1 MTTPQRTPTATL
13 VNNLLDSGYER
24 ASRQVL
30 AGIAQEMQSGIVNQR
45 LRELEEHAT
54 QLQANGERL
63 RADDPVLRALLAD
76 LETVQRRN
84 QERIRGASSG
94 LTEAGVD
101 AGSTISRELTFAG
114 MSDNVR
120 NRIGVQWNRPDPVA
134 VASLVDFTQ
143 DPAFADM
150 LSGFGADV
158 INRLTLRATFG
169 FTNGWGAVRSARALR
184 LLAENLPQH
193 QANTI
198 MRTMHLMSYRRGT
211 AATHAANA
219 RILQPEAIRIAVL
232 DARTCLSCVALHGRR
247 VPLGQPVADH
257 WQGRCTV
264 IAQVRGMNRDVQ
276 SGTDWFNS
284 LPPERQQQQ
293 YSFLSTPAKYEAFRR
308 GAVTLDDFVAEATDP
323 LFGEMVFEA
332 SLKGVLGDDARQYY
346 TRRT

>member
-1 MTTPQRTPTATL
+1 MTTPRTPTAQL
-13 VNNLLDSGYER
+13 VDDLLNRGYEN

-30 AGIAQEMQSGIVNQR
+30 AGIVQELSSGIVNQR
-45 LRELEEHAT
+45 LRELEAHAT
-54 QLQANGERL
+54 QLQADGERL

-84 QERIRGASSG
+84 QERIQGAAAG
-94 LTEAGVD
+94 LTAAGVE
-101 AGSTISRELTFAG
+101 ASSTISRELTFAG
-114 MSDNVR
+114 TSDNVR
-120 NRIGVQWNRPDPVA
+120 NRIGAQWNRPDPQA
-134 VASLVDFTQ
+134 VAALVDFTQ
-143 DPAFADM
+143 DPAFAEM
-150 LSGFGADV
+150 LSGFGDDV
-158 INRLTLRATFG
+158 LNRLRLRATFG
-169 FTNGWGAVRSARALR
+169 FTNGWGAVRSAGALR

-193 QANTI
+193 QADTI

-232 DARTCLSCVALHGRR
+232 DARTCLTCVALHGRR

-276 SGTDWFNS
+276 SGADWFNG

-293 YSFLSTPAKYEAFRR
+293 YSFISTPAKYQAFRQ

-332 SLKGVLGDDARQYY
+332 SLKGILGDDARQYY
-346 TRRT
+346 RRGN